1 MEHQTAKHFSIQL
14 GSLISLYTAIAFLL
28 TLLFGIITLQ
38 FPAESDAY
46 YEYTGATDSVRLG
59 IALVA
64 VFFPTYLL
72 LTRLANK
79 ARRASSENTMYVGLT
94 KWLVYLSLLVGGLV
108 LLVDLAT
115 TIMTYLNGDLTLRFA
130 LKALSVLVVTGAAF
144 SYYLADVRG
153 IWMVRERASIWCG
166 VAATVVVLG
175 VIVGGLLMIDT
186 PSEMRARKID
196 DAQLESLRV
205 IQTDVISYV
214 QVNGKLP
221 ESLSDLKGRSGAYT
235 APEDRPAYEYNAT
248 DKGFSL
254 CAEFGLP
261 SIDGDT
267 RYMYWGD
274 TVGIL
279 NANDWQHPE
288 GRHCFERP
296 VNVSLIAEQAYP
308 SVTPKQ

>member
-28 TLLFGIITLQ
+28 TLLFGIITLH

-46 YEYTGATDSVRLG
+46 YEHSGATDSVRLG
-59 IALVA
+59 IALVV

-153 IWMVRERASIWCG
+153 VWIVRERASIWCG
-166 VAATVVVLG
+166 VAASIMVFG
-175 VIVGGLLMIDT
+175 AIVGGLLLIDSPT
-186 PSEMRARKID
+186 EMRERKID
-196 DAQLESLRV
+196 NSQLETLSK
-205 IQTDVISYV
+205 IQAAVVDYV
-214 QVNGKLP
+214 QINGQLP
-221 ESLSDLKGRSGAYT
+221 QALSDLKSESDKHDAPKGRA
-235 APEDRPAYEYNAT
+235 AYEYNLT
-248 DKGFSL
+248 DNGFSL
-254 CAEFGLP
+254 CAEFALP
-261 SIDGDT
+261 SIDGENYYT
-267 RYMYWGD
+267 YWGD
-274 TVGIL
+274 SAGIL
-279 NANDWQHPE
+279 NGDDWEHPA
-288 GRHCFERP
+288 GRHCFDRP
-296 VNVSLIAEQAYP
+296 VNINVITEKTNPAPVLR
-308 SVTPKQ
+308 